1 MALASESAGRAR
13 IGDVDLVLSHP
24 DDYRAD
30 WVGRPDLI
38 EQVLACWLVVD
49 SRDVPLCPR
58 LVGRPG
64 VGKTTL
70 AYVAARRLDRP
81 VYIFQCTMDTRP
93 EDLIVTPVLASG
105 GTITYHASPV
115 VSAMLRGGV
124 AILDEANR
132 MNERSWAS
140 LAPLLDDRRYVES
153 IVAGIK
159 IQAHPAFRVCVTMN
173 EDASTYEIPEYMMSR
188 LQPAIEIDFPSR
200 EEEIEILRYNLPFA
214 PADLLSMTVD
224 FLQEGHRQDMSH
236 SSRDGITI
244 VRYALKRMRA
254 NPALD
259 ATGAFREAATRIL
272 GPDAFDRERSD
283 RRRRSLTMRE
293 LSEFFL
299 TEDHLRQGG
308 EEEEETK
315 EEDGGE

>member
-1 MALASESAGRAR
+1 MALASESAERER
-13 IGDVDLVLSHP
+13 VGDVELVLSHP

-30 WVGRPDLI
+30 WVGRPELI
-38 EQVLACWLVVD
+38 EQVLACWLVID
-49 SRDVPLCPR
+49 PRDVPLCPR

-70 AYVAARRLDRP
+70 AYVAAKRLDRP
-81 VYIFQCTMDTRP
+81 VYIFQSTMDTRP

-132 MNERSWAS
+132 MSERSWAS

-159 IQAHPAFRVCVTMN
+159 IPAHRDFRVCVTMN

-188 LQPAIEIDFPSR
+188 LQPAIEIDFPGR
-200 EEEIEILRYNLPFA
+200 EEEVEILRYNLPFA

-224 FLQEGHRQDMSH
+224 FLQEGHRRDMSH
-236 SSRDGITI
+236 SSRDGINI

-254 NPALD
+254 EPGLGAED
-259 ATGAFREAATRIL
+259 AFREAATRVL
-272 GPDAFDRERSD
+272 GADAFEQQKGE
-283 RRRRSLTMRE
+283 RRRRSLTLRE

-299 TEDHLRQGG
+299 SEDDLRQD

-315 EEDGGE
+315 EEDGGA